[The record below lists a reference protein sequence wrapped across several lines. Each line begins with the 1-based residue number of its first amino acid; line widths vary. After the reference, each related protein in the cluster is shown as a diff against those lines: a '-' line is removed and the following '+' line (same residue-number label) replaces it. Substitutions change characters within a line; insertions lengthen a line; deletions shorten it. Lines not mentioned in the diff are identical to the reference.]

1 MDCGPQGRPKS
12 SRAPSEPQPTLPND
26 VLNPTQLSSPQSSG
40 LPLIVQSD
48 RTVLLEVGSPLH
60 AEVRDAIAPFAELE
74 KSPEHIHTYRITP
87 LSVWN
92 AAAAGLDA
100 SSILVTL
107 QRYSKYPVP
116 RNVAKEIQQWVQRY
130 GRVRLT
136 SEDGRMWLVSDDA
149 PVLVEAALSRLMAP
163 YLRGAAVPGK
173 DGTPSDPTALIRD
186 GRIEVDPAYRGHV
199 KQVMIRLGYPVED
212 LAGYV
217 EGGKLD
223 VRLRNETAGGR
234 AMSLRPYQQAAVD
247 AFWQSG
253 TVRGGSGVIVLPCGA
268 GKTIVA
274 LGAMERCGTKTL
286 ILTTHTISVRQ
297 WRDEILDKT
306 GLSEDDVAEY
316 TGETKDVRP
325 VTIATYQILTWR
337 RSKTDVFPHFDL
349 FTRNDWGLI
358 VYDEVHLLPAP
369 VFRITAEIQATRRL
383 GLTATLVREDGKE
396 EDVFTLIGPKR
407 FDVPWKVLET
417 QGWIATA
424 SCLEIRVG
432 LPEHM
437 RTEYAFA
444 DNRSKFRLASENER
458 KIAVVQKLVERHA
471 QDQVLVIGQY
481 LDQLAVLARVLKAPI
496 ITGKTPNKER
506 ETLYDAFRE
515 KRTKLLL
522 VSKVGNFAVDLPDA
536 NVLIQVSGTY
546 GSRQEEAQRL
556 GRILRPK
563 ENGEEAHFY
572 SLVTRDS
579 RDQDFSANRQLF
591 LTEQGYSYRILDEHE
606 LAR

>member
-1 MDCGPQGRPKS
+1 MS
-12 SRAPSEPQPTLPND
+12 
-26 VLNPTQLSSPQSSG
+26 

-100 SSILVTL
+100 TTILSTL
-107 QRYSKYPVP
+107 MRYSKYPVP
-116 RNVAKEIQQWVQRY
+116 RNVSKEIETWVQRY
-130 GRVRLT
+130 GRVRLV
-136 SEDGRMWLVSDDA
+136 SEAGRMWLVSDDA
-149 PVLVEAALSRLMAP
+149 ILLVDAAASKLMAP
-163 YLRGAAVPGK
+163 FLRGEAGEAKVE
-173 DGTPSDPTALIRD
+173 
-186 GRIEVDPAYRGHV
+186 GRVEVDPVFRGHV
-199 KQVMIRLGYPVED
+199 KQAMIRLGYPVED

-217 EGGKLD
+217 EGGDLNIQ
-223 VRLRNETAGGR
+223 LRDAMRDGR
-234 AMSLRPYQQAAVD
+234 PMSLRGYQRAAVD

-274 LGAMERCGTKTL
+274 LGAMERCGKKTL

-297 WRDEILDKT
+297 WREEILSKT
-306 GLSEDDVAEY
+306 NLREEDVAEY

-337 RSKTDVFPHFDL
+337 RSKTDIFPHFDL

-424 SCLEIRVG
+424 ACLEVRVG
-432 LPEHM
+432 LPDHL
-437 RTEYAFA
+437 RTEYALA
-444 DNRSKFRLASENER
+444 DNRAKFRLASENER
-458 KIAVVQKLVERHA
+458 KIGVVQRLVAIHA

-481 LDQLAVLARVLKAPI
+481 LDQLEILTRVPRCARLRPH
-496 ITGKTPNKER
+496 TPA
-506 ETLYDAFRE
+506 T
-515 KRTKLLL
+515 T
-522 VSKVGNFAVDLPDA
+522 LPDRA
-536 NVLIQVSGTY
+536 GCRR
-546 GSRQEEAQRL
+546 GSRSATEPACVASSRATAGSEAPVGW
-556 GRILRPK
+556 GRR
-563 ENGEEAHFY
+563 GA
-572 SLVTRDS
+572 
-579 RDQDFSANRQLF
+579 
-591 LTEQGYSYRILDEHE
+591 
-606 LAR
+606 ARR